1 MDVVPLGPGF
11 GAELRGITLAEVAAD
26 DAGYA
31 AVRAAFEQHSV
42 LVFRDQ
48 EVTDELQLAFS
59 RRFGPPEVTKVG
71 SQGTGSHFVI
81 LSTIGPDGK
90 VVPPDHRL
98 SLRSK
103 ANQLWHTDSSF
114 KRVPALTSILSARII
129 PALGGETEY
138 VSTRLAFERLDLG
151 LQTKLEHS
159 FAWHDYAHSRGQ
171 VAPDL
176 ASPEERAALPPQCW
190 RMVWKNPVNGRRA
203 IYLAS
208 HAYAVQG
215 MEPAEGKR
223 LIDELMQ
230 VATAPGTSYLH
241 QWRRGDVVM
250 WDNRATMHRGRPWPA
265 HEARLMVRTTIS
277 ATQADGVDSM
287 RPQSSQA
294 AE

>member
-1 MDVVPLGPGF
+1 MDILPLGAGF
-11 GAELRGITLAEVAAD
+11 GAELRGVTLADVVAD
-26 DAGYA
+26 DAAYA
-31 AVRAAFEQHSV
+31 AVRTAFEEHSV

-48 EVTDELQLAFS
+48 EVTDEVQLAFS

-81 LSTIGPDGK
+81 LSTIGADGK

-98 SLRSK
+98 SLRNK

-129 PALGGETEY
+129 PANGGETEY
-138 VSTRLAFERLDLG
+138 VSTRLAFERLDPG
-151 LQTKLEHS
+151 LRNRLQNS

-171 VAPDL
+171 IAPDL
-176 ASPEERAALPPQCW
+176 ASAEERAALPPQCW
-190 RMVWKNPVNGRRA
+190 RMVWNNPVNGRGA

-208 HAYAVQG
+208 HAYGVEG
-215 MEPAEGKR
+215 MEKAAGEK
-223 LIDELMQ
+223 LIDELMAL
-230 VATAPGTSYLH
+230 ATAPGTSYLH
-241 QWRRGDVVM
+241 QWRKGDVVM

-277 ATQADGVDSM
+277 ATETDGVNTM
-287 RPQSSQA
+287 RPPSSQA